1 MSSKAVQSISKT
13 ASAAAGSIGTAAGS
27 IGTAAVAAASA
38 VAAAA
43 VAASIVLSPVP
54 DAASRM
60 DGVHADLLRAVQLN
74 QITTE
79 QAEKF
84 EAKLAGRI
92 LGEA

>member
-1 MSSKAVQSISKT
+1 MSSKAAQSISKS
-13 ASAAAGSIGTAAGS
+13 ASAAAGS

-74 QITTE
+74 QITAE

-92 LGEA
+92 LGET

>member
-1 MSSKAVQSISKT
+1 MSHKAVHYVSKS
-13 ASAAAGSIGTAAGS
+13 ASVAAGSIGTAA
-27 IGTAAVAAASA
+27 AAAASA

-74 QITTE
+74 QITAE

>member
-1 MSSKAVQSISKT
+1 MNSKAVHYVSKS
-13 ASAAAGSIGTAAGS
+13 ASAAAGS

-54 DAASRM
+54 DATARM
-60 DGVHADLLRAVQLN
+60 DGVRADLQKAVELN
-74 QITTE
+74 QITAE
-79 QAEKF
+79 QAARF

-92 LGEA
+92 LGEV